1 MKMTNAQTFKG
12 LLALGVLSALVACG
26 GGGSSGDGG
35 GSTVVNPNPVPVPTP
50 SFTAAQLQGRWVTA
64 TGIDP
69 QQVALV
75 LPTAP
80 GSDGMTLWG
89 LSSDFKVAR
98 LAMGTT
104 GVDGITAQGKQW
116 RVGQTGSQA
125 LSYAG
130 SANLVQDTM
139 TLNNAL
145 QFNRTDDLTGSSQLS
160 DTAGVWAARFG
171 SSAVAVNWTV
181 SADGTLSGP
190 GTTGCTYAGQLSPR
204 TDVKMYQAS
213 LVETCSTSTQS
224 FSGVATYRAAA
235 GSTPAAL
242 TLVVVST
249 DTAEASA
256 LAVLLGKN

>member
-1 MKMTNAQTFKG
+1 MKMTNAHTFKG
-12 LLALGVLSALVACG
+12 FLALGALSALVACG
-26 GGGSSGDGG
+26 GGG
-35 GSTVVNPNPVPVPTP
+35 GSTVVNPNPAPVSTP
-50 SFTAAQLQGRWVTA
+50 SFTATQLQGRWLSA

-75 LPTAP
+75 LPTSP
-80 GSDGMTLWG
+80 GSDDMTLWG

-104 GVDGITAQGKQW
+104 GVDDVTAVGKQW
-116 RVGQTGSQA
+116 NIGQAGSQA

-130 SANLVQDTM
+130 SANLLQDTM

-145 QFNRTDDLTGSSQLS
+145 QFNRTDDLTGSSLLS
-160 DTAGVWAARFG
+160 DTTGVWAARFG
-171 SSAVAVNWTV
+171 SSTVAVNWTV
-181 SADGTLSGP
+181 SADGTLIGP
-190 GTTGCTYAGQLSPR
+190 GTTGCTYTGQLSPR
-204 TDVKMYQAS
+204 ADVKMYQAS
-213 LVETCSTSTQS
+213 LVETCSTGAQR

-249 DTAEASA
+249 DAAEASA
-256 LAVLLGKN
+256 LAVLLSKN